1 MSASIDIEKMIVI
14 DDTGMPRAPGVR
26 QLMDKDV
33 LELWSRDKSKEKT
46 KYLQEAG
53 VIYYL
58 GDPKSPAKQQG
69 LSDDEALQMA
79 IDNFNLPKDYVP
91 DLLVKRLIDKYYI
104 SNITEAGVA
113 LEALQ
118 KSVHLVSIAANKLT
132 EYLNKKL
139 VNSINDEEVAN
150 IISVMQTVSKQV
162 QEIPSLT
169 KAIGVARENLRN
181 EEEEQ
186 LARGGGKR
194 ILSSMNADE
203 EIL

>member
-1 MSASIDIEKMIVI
+1 MSASIDIEKMIII

-26 QLMDKDV
+26 QLMDKDI

-186 LARGGGKR
+186 LARGGKR

>member
-186 LARGGGKR
+186 LARGGKR

>member
-53 VIYYL
+53 IIYYL

-186 LARGGGKR
+186 LARGGKR

>member
-1 MSASIDIEKMIVI
+1 MNASIDIEKMIVI

-162 QEIPSLT
+162 QEIPFLT

-186 LARGGGKR
+186 LARGGKR

>member
-1 MSASIDIEKMIVI
+1 MDTRIDIEKMIII

-33 LELWSRDKSKEKT
+33 LELWSRDKSKNKT
-46 KYLQEAG
+46 KYIQEAG

-69 LSDDEALQMA
+69 LSDEEALQMA

-91 DLLVKRLIDKYYI
+91 DLLVRRLIDKYYI

-118 KSVHLVSIAANKLT
+118 KSVHLVSIAANKLN

-139 VNSINDEEVAN
+139 TNAIGDEEVAV
-150 IISVMQTVSKQV
+150 IITTMQTVSKQV

-186 LARGGGKR
+186 LARGGKR

-203 EIL
+203 DII

>member
-162 QEIPSLT
+162 QEIPALT

-186 LARGGGKR
+186 LARGGKR

>member
-1 MSASIDIEKMIVI
+1 MDTRIDIEKMIII

-33 LELWSRDKSKEKT
+33 LELWSRDKSKDKT
-46 KYLQEAG
+46 KYIQEAG

-69 LSDDEALQMA
+69 LSDEEALQMA

-139 VNSINDEEVAN
+139 TNAIGDEEVAS
-150 IISVMQTVSKQV
+150 IIAVMQTVSKQV

-186 LARGGGKR
+186 LARGGKR

-203 EIL
+203 DII

>member
-1 MSASIDIEKMIVI
+1 MGASIDIEKMIVI
-14 DDTGMPRAPGVR
+14 DDTGMPRAAGVR

-69 LSDDEALQMA
+69 FSDDEALQMA

-150 IISVMQTVSKQV
+150 IISVMQTGSKQV

-186 LARGGGKR
+186 LARGGKR

>member
-1 MSASIDIEKMIVI
+1 MSVSIDIEKMIVI

-186 LARGGGKR
+186 LARGGKR

>member
-1 MSASIDIEKMIVI
+1 MSSTIDIEKMIVI

-186 LARGGGKR
+186 LARGGKR

>member
-1 MSASIDIEKMIVI
+1 MNTSIDIEKMIVI

-139 VNSINDEEVAN
+139 INSINDEEVAN

-186 LARGGGKR
+186 LARGGKR

>member
-14 DDTGMPRAPGVR
+14 DDTGMPCAPGVR

-186 LARGGGKR
+186 LARGGKR

>member
-162 QEIPSLT
+162 QEIPSLS
-169 KAIGVARENLRN
+169 KAIGVARQNLRN

-186 LARGGGKR
+186 LARGGKR

>member
-33 LELWSRDKSKEKT
+33 LELWSRDKTKEKT

-186 LARGGGKR
+186 LARGGKR

>member
-1 MSASIDIEKMIVI
+1 MSANIDIEKMIVI

-53 VIYYL
+53 VVYYL

-186 LARGGGKR
+186 LARGGKR

>member
-1 MSASIDIEKMIVI
+1 MDTKIDIEKMIII
-14 DDTGMPRAPGVR
+14 DDTGIPRAPGVR

-33 LELWSRDKSKEKT
+33 LELWSRDKSKDKI
-46 KYLQEAG
+46 KYIQEAG

-69 LSDDEALQMA
+69 LSDEEALQMA

-91 DLLVKRLIDKYYI
+91 DLLVRRLIDKYYI

-118 KSVHLVSIAANKLT
+118 KSVHLVSIAANKLN

-139 VNSINDEEVAN
+139 TNAIGDEEVSV
-150 IISVMQTVSKQV
+150 IIAIMQTVSKQV

-186 LARGGGKR
+186 LARGGKK

-203 EIL
+203 DII

>member
-33 LELWSRDKSKEKT
+33 LELWSRDKSKEKN

-186 LARGGGKR
+186 LARGGKR

>member
-46 KYLQEAG
+46 KYIQEAG

-186 LARGGGKR
+186 LARGGKR

>member
-69 LSDDEALQMA
+69 LSDDEALKMA

-186 LARGGGKR
+186 LARGGKR

-203 EIL
+203 ELL

>member
-1 MSASIDIEKMIVI
+1 MDTRIDIEKMIII

-33 LELWSRDKSKEKT
+33 LELWSRDKSKDKT
-46 KYLQEAG
+46 KYIQEAG

-69 LSDDEALQMA
+69 LSDEEALQMA
-79 IDNFNLPKDYVP
+79 IDNFNLSKDYVP

-118 KSVHLVSIAANKLT
+118 KSVHLVSIAANKLN

-139 VNSINDEEVAN
+139 TNAIGDEEVAV
-150 IISVMQTVSKQV
+150 IITTMQTVSKQV

-186 LARGGGKR
+186 LARGGKK

-203 EIL
+203 DII

>member
-139 VNSINDEEVAN
+139 VNSVNDEEVAN

-186 LARGGGKR
+186 LARGGKR

>member
-1 MSASIDIEKMIVI
+1 MSANIDIEKMIVI

-186 LARGGGKR
+186 LARGGKR

>member
-1 MSASIDIEKMIVI
+1 MSSSIDIEKMIVI

-186 LARGGGKR
+186 LARGGKR

>member
-1 MSASIDIEKMIVI
+1 MDTRIDIEKMIII

-33 LELWSRDKSKEKT
+33 LELWSRDKSKDKT
-46 KYLQEAG
+46 KYIQEAG

-69 LSDDEALQMA
+69 LSDEEALQMA

-118 KSVHLVSIAANKLT
+118 KSVHLVSIAANKLN

-139 VNSINDEEVAN
+139 TNAIGDEEVSV
-150 IISVMQTVSKQV
+150 IITTMQTVSKQV

-186 LARGGGKR
+186 LARGGKR

-203 EIL
+203 DII

>member
-186 LARGGGKR
+186 LARGGKR
-194 ILSSMNADE
+194 IFSSMNADE

>member
-139 VNSINDEEVAN
+139 INSINDEEVAN

-186 LARGGGKR
+186 LARGGKR

>member
-1 MSASIDIEKMIVI
+1 MNASIDIEKMIVI

-46 KYLQEAG
+46 KYIQEAG

-186 LARGGGKR
+186 LARGGKR

>member
-14 DDTGMPRAPGVR
+14 DDTGMPSAPGVR

-186 LARGGGKR
+186 LARGGKR

>member
-1 MSASIDIEKMIVI
+1 MSASIDIEKMIII

-139 VNSINDEEVAN
+139 VNSINDEEVSN

-186 LARGGGKR
+186 LARGGKR

>member
-46 KYLQEAG
+46 KYLQDAG
-53 VIYYL
+53 VISYL

-69 LSDDEALQMA
+69 LSDDEALQTA

-186 LARGGGKR
+186 LARGGKR

>member
-1 MSASIDIEKMIVI
+1 MSASIDIEKMIII

-186 LARGGGKR
+186 LARGGKR

>member
-79 IDNFNLPKDYVP
+79 IGNFNLPKDYVP

-186 LARGGGKR
+186 LARGGKR